1 MTVDGIKVVADPSIT
16 SEEIAQL
23 VAEEKRLWGN
33 QNKVLA
39 EVKLILD
46 GEEIVIHAVE
56 RSPIRRV
63 RRITGYLSSIDNF
76 NDAKAAEC
84 KDRANHI
91 Q

>member
-1 MTVDGIKVVADPSIT
+1 MIVNGIKVVADPSIT
-16 SEEIAQL
+16 SEEVTQL
-23 VAEEKRLWGN
+23 VVEEKRLWEN
-33 QNKVLA
+33 QNKKLA
-39 EVKLILD
+39 EVKLVVEGD
-46 GEEIVIHAVE
+46 EIIVHAVE

>member
-1 MTVDGIKVVADPSIT
+1 MVVNGIKVVADPAIT
-16 SEEIAQL
+16 NDEINQL
-23 VAEEKRLWGN
+23 VAEEKKMWET
-33 QNKVLA
+33 QNKKLA
-39 EVKLILD
+39 EVKLMLEGD
-46 GEEIVIHAVE
+46 EIVVHSVE

-84 KDRANHI
+84 KARTKHV